1 MQSRCFLKKKC
12 KPTEVNLLALHTKSY
27 WKRKI
32 SQQISDIEKGKE
44 FPDRFPGNTDS
55 IGIEIVGLAIDVK
68 GKPEPVYEAVNDKQN
83 DSLRWLIAELA
94 STFKVSMTEIYRH
107 PDVGRKN
114 ETEAG
119 TAEWK

>member
-1 MQSRCFLKKKC
+1 M
-12 KPTEVNLLALHTKSY
+12 TLHTKSY

-114 ETEAG
+114 ETEAS